1 MYALTLSAEL
11 EGVTNLRPK
20 DTQESNFFYT
30 FKVQCTSCRETHPN
44 PIAVNRF
51 RESSATI
58 KAAPNPY
65 QQTEPAK
72 AQKIIEFDCR
82 GLEFTEFLPEGEWLA
97 DGIESNTKFDGVE
110 LSEGEWF
117 DYDEKAGDE
126 MTPAELTAT
135 LGFLTDAGHLLA
147 TAAPETSAY
156 VMSQRNGLMLEHEM
170 ALTDKQRQHV
180 CSCCGHIMLLG
191 QGSELQVKAGQ
202 RASQKPRSTRAPK
215 GNGAQKLP
223 SRPQT
228 CPGPTK
234 AITCGHC
241 GRLTNVKLPA
251 PAPISRRKVKVE
263 KATKASGRATSVPST
278 AQEMASQKT
287 TSNASSKK
295 RAKSRKAGLQAL
307 LDQSNASRNSGPG
320 LGLSLADFMQR

>member
-1 MYALTLSAEL
+1 VYFHQKVCTDDIDGSKATQTLA
-11 EGVTNLRPK
+11 TNLNK
-20 DTQESNFFYT
+20 
-30 FKVQCTSCRETHPN
+30 
-44 PIAVNRF
+44 
-51 RESSATI
+51 
-58 KAAPNPY
+58 
-65 QQTEPAK
+65 
-72 AQKIIEFDCR
+72 
-82 GLEFTEFLPEGEWLA
+82 
-97 DGIESNTKFDGVE
+97 
-110 LSEGEWF
+110 
-117 DYDEKAGDE
+117 
-126 MTPAELTAT
+126 MTPAELTTT

-156 VMSQRNGLMLEHEM
+156 VMSQRNGLMLEHDM

-202 RASQKPRSTRAPK
+202 RASQKPRSTRVPK
-215 GNGAQKLP
+215 GNRAQRLP
-223 SRPQT
+223 SRPQLET

-241 GRLTNVKLPA
+241 GRLTNVQLPA
-251 PAPISRRKVKVE
+251 PARISRRKVRVE
-263 KATKASGRATSVPST
+263 KATTKASEKATSVSSA
-278 AQEMASQKT
+278 AQEVPSQKT

-320 LGLSLADFMQR
+320 LGLSLADFMQK